1 MKINKII
8 LSLLSSALILHATGY
23 ARYKAAPLRK
33 IYQHI
38 DITKQESISFDYR
51 VLNSNDC
58 KKYFNAGTI
67 TKKGYQPIQVTFTN
81 NSKYSIAISP
91 ASFSFRCAHAQ
102 DVAMN
107 LHRNSI
113 ARGVGFGLGALI
125 FTPLIIPALTQSL
138 GAAQYNED
146 MDIDFEKKSFKNQ
159 VVPPYTTVD
168 GVVFAE
174 CGQFSRDFTLTV
186 KDIQKKDSLILS
198 SRKYQLLL

>member
-1 MKINKII
+1 MKINKITLLF
-8 LSLLSSALILHATGY
+8 LSCALMIHSVGY

-33 IYQHI
+33 MYQRI
-38 DITKQESISFDYR
+38 DISTQESISFDYR
-51 VLNSNDC
+51 ILNCDDC
-58 KKYFNAGTI
+58 KKYFNAKSI
-67 TKKGYQPIQVTFTN
+67 AKKGYQPIQVTFTN

-138 GAAQYNED
+138 TAARYNED

-168 GVVFAE
+168 GIVFAE
-174 CGQFSRDFTLTV
+174 RGQFNRDFTLTV
-186 KDIQKKDSLILS
+186 KDIHRKDSLILS